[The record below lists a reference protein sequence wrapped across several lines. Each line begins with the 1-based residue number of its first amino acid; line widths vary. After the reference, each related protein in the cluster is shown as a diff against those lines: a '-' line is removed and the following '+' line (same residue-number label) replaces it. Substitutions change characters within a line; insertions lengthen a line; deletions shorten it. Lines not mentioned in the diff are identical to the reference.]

1 MLPFPSPFLFL
12 SLSQKKRSIKINLKN
27 ILKEKHKK
35 ISQKRTQPINICVPL
50 FSVHTANFQKNLNVC
65 ALKSKII
72 QLNINNLK
80 YWIYWLLFKRQK
92 TYLYHFQLE
101 NMSLIITSQRKE
113 TTGKLTKNKNIKD
126 LPIMPGNTRRGSF
139 FCTGSTRE
147 IHI

>member
-1 MLPFPSPFLFL
+1 MSHTLWNSFSSEEFRLCKTSKKSAIHKNPEFKNPFTNKRTYVSSFIPSRGPTRDSQSMLPFPSPFLFL

-80 YWIYWLLFKRQK
+80 YWIY
-92 TYLYHFQLE
+92 
-101 NMSLIITSQRKE
+101 
-113 TTGKLTKNKNIKD
+113 
-126 LPIMPGNTRRGSF
+126 
-139 FCTGSTRE
+139 
-147 IHI
+147 